1 MQQIWT
7 KIFGITKKFNVFNA
21 YALNTLNLLEKLK
34 VSLHLHEY
42 DDKALSK
49 KLEKEVEEA
58 VRSAKERGFNPYT
71 EVREFVALWS
81 EWLLATKGQDEK
93 LQFLKEA
100 QSM

>member
-1 MQQIWT
+1 M
-7 KIFGITKKFNVFNA
+7 
-21 YALNTLNLLEKLK
+21 K

>member
-1 MQQIWT
+1 M
-7 KIFGITKKFNVFNA
+7 
-21 YALNTLNLLEKLK
+21 K

-58 VRSAKERGFNPYT
+58 VRSAKEWGFNPYT

-81 EWLLATKGQDEK
+81 EWLLATRGQTAK
-93 LQFLKEA
+93 MQFLQEA
-100 QSM
+100 QIYSMRGREYQDSDFFPDQLQKLIERCT